1 MSPRQAI
8 PAPTAVSGAAAQAV
22 QVVPAV
28 PAVPVAPAVRVAAAA
43 ARIESGSISIINTSR
58 PIVLTGL
65 LVFFGEGMLSD
76 GK

>member
-1 MSPRQAI
+1 MPLWCN
-8 PAPTAVSGAAAQAV
+8 PETVPGAAA

-76 GK
+76 RK

>member
-8 PAPTAVSGAAAQAV
+8 PAPTAVSGAAAPAAQVV
-22 QVVPAV
+22 QVVRV
-28 PAVPVAPAVRVAAAA
+28 VRVVPAVRVAAAA

-76 GK
+76 RK